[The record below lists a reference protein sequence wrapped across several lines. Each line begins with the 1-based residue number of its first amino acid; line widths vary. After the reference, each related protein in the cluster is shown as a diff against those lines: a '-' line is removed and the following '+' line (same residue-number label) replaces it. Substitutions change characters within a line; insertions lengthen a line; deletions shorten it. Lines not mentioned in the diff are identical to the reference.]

1 MSFLKKYSILLTALA
16 VFSLAFTS
24 LMYSP
29 LSSLKDTA
37 KENTLLEGEFFYWF
51 ALSDFGN
58 MNWIDREL
66 KFISQN
72 KSGDVV
78 TQSEEQAAFLSDL
91 VEQRDMAHD
100 TLAGIFPLY
109 RFLFKNILFS
119 PEELNPFEIIDDIEV
134 IAATT
139 AVNNQIHTL
148 MDNWKAI
155 PHFDVLFLSDIFIL

>member
-72 KSGDVV
+72 KSGDAV

-109 RFLFKNILFS
+109 RFLFKKIL
-119 PEELNPFEIIDDIEV
+119 LGNMQKIY
-134 IAATT
+134 
-139 AVNNQIHTL
+139 L
-148 MDNWKAI
+148 
-155 PHFDVLFLSDIFIL
+155 